1 MGLYNPGKLFY
12 LVFCGTN
19 SRKKGHLSCSQ
30 RTSETDPDL
39 RERLMYIAGKK
50 EQANARCKNKEYD
63 KNIKI
68 ISEIEMQ
75 EQGSKW
81 DNGGKTETQK

>member
-1 MGLYNPGKLFY
+1 M
-12 LVFCGTN
+12 
-19 SRKKGHLSCSQ
+19 
-30 RTSETDPDL
+30 
-39 RERLMYIAGKK
+39 
-50 EQANARCKNKEYD
+50 KNKEYD

-68 ISEIEMQ
+68 IREIEMP

>member
-1 MGLYNPGKLFY
+1 
-12 LVFCGTN
+12 
-19 SRKKGHLSCSQ
+19 
-30 RTSETDPDL
+30 
-39 RERLMYIAGKK
+39 MYIAGKK

-68 ISEIEMQ
+68 IREIEMP

-81 DNGGKTETQK
+81 DSGGKTETQK